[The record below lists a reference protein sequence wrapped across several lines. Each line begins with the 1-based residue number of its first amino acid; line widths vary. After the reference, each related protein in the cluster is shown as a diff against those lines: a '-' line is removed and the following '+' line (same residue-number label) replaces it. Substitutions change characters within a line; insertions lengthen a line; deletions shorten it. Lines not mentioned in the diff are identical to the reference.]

1 MKYNFLCNKY
11 IQCMFHITKPSYWTF
26 ILHIIYIHMLFFG
39 CNPCAILSDRL
50 WSFEF
55 WDIDWDR
62 FGSKKRFFFFVIWN
76 HKVQIW
82 KFLPHENYWDWELR
96 VHWRENLHHLWERA
110 VRIVIPSPHICH
122 GVKNCSVPYV
132 QNIANFRNSI
142 TPWTWTASKSD
153 QKSGIL
159 GESMENWW

>member
-62 FGSKKRFFFFVIWN
+62 FGSKKRFFFFCNLKSQSTNLKIFTP
-76 HKVQIW
+76 W
-82 KFLPHENYWDWELR
+82 KLLGLGIAGSLKGKP
-96 VHWRENLHHLWERA
+96 A
-110 VRIVIPSPHICH
+110 SSMGKGC
-122 GVKNCSVPYV
+122 KNCNSQSPYL
-132 QNIANFRNSI
+132 S
-142 TPWTWTASKSD
+142 W
-153 QKSGIL
+153 
-159 GESMENWW
+159 GEKLQCTLCTKYS